1 MIIRLVFEPEAN
13 VNCNH
18 DDMFRFYSENYLS
31 DFETTWGGYI
41 VIDNFS
47 KKHYRQEPCYQRYIP
62 GAKGT
67 QETLDKITK
76 YKKEQEMINEI
87 FKHQITTA
95 RGKIMFSYLNKIML

>member
-1 MIIRLVFEPEAN
+1 MIVRLVFEPEAN

-31 DFETTWGGYI
+31 DFKTTWGGYI

-62 GAKGT
+62 SVEGT
-67 QETLDKITK
+67 KETLDKILEYVK
-76 YKKEQEMINEI
+76 INPLAGY
-87 FKHQITTA
+87 TTHVYA
-95 RGKIMFSYLNKIML
+95 NPDGGNEVEL

>member
-1 MIIRLVFEPEAN
+1 MIVRLVFEPEAN

-31 DFETTWGGYI
+31 DFKTTWGGYI

-62 GAKGT
+62 SAEGT

-76 YKKEQEMINEI
+76 YVKTNPMAGYHIHIYSNPDGGNEVES
-87 FKHQITTA
+87 K
-95 RGKIMFSYLNKIML
+95 